1 MAYNLLNRLLIGVRT
16 LQLDEHPNSSKVS
29 LGLSVIDI
37 GYGHIENCTGKAA
50 AFEKAKKEGTTDAL
64 KRALRTFGNVLG
76 NCIYDKDYLSKVT
89 KVKAVPT
96 KWDVDA
102 LHRHRD
108 FAPLKKEPVIAP
120 VAVRSEPHAEA
131 RNVSS
136 RIPDI
141 PTKLLD
147 DPLSMDLENDFGIPG
162 GRDCWGLADCDPGD
176 AFDEADF
183 GERHLSH
190 PDEVILDDEPPPQI
204 QNHRNNHPPAGPNV
218 QRSTGNYAASNYMIT
233 PSKPPQSIVQSD
245 TALPAPTDC
254 ITRQNVPQTNQYTTP
269 KPQPP
274 TRPQQPA
281 HDSKFL
287 IGQDSPSVEPGVW
300 YSARAA
306 SVTEPGKPAPAFDPK
321 FASPSIRKT
330 LTIDHGKSAPVSRKK
345 FQNVPPQLSS
355 QTPHKAGM
363 NIPPASQSS
372 TPIPPRTIVDVT
384 KRPGAGNFVSP
395 ARAPMTSSYRPP
407 TRRSMTAAANNSSA
421 SNFPHGNS
429 NQPLPTAQNLN
440 GKRPLLS
447 DITNRES
454 ISNDNETAKKP
465 KANDNTTGSAAAEN
479 NQ

>member
-1 MAYNLLNRLLIGVRT
+1 MNSATKATGHRPGDQHRSYPANVNAANPFEIPQQHKNEYTAQEIAT
-16 LQLDEHPNSSKVS
+16 LQSRLDKRLGPEYISSRA
-29 LGLSVIDI
+29 GP
-37 GYGHIENCTGKAA
+37 GGK
-50 AFEKAKKEGTTDAL
+50 
-64 KRALRTFGNVLG
+64 RVH
-76 NCIYDKDYLSKVT
+76 YLSADKCINLANEVFGFNGWSS
-89 KVKAVPT
+89 AIQNIQI
-96 KWDVDA
+96 
-102 LHRHRD
+102 D
-108 FAPLKKEPVIAP
+108 FIA
-120 VAVRSEPHAEA
+120 
-131 RNVSS
+131 
-136 RIPDI
+136 DW
-141 PTKLLD
+141 
-147 DPLSMDLENDFGIPG
+147 
-162 GRDCWGLADCDPGD
+162 CD

-287 IGQDSPSVEPGVW
+287 VGKSTHSSRNLPPPLPCDQLKTKGETNIESKRNHSPLKPPSPFGSQIGQDSPSVEPGVW

-330 LTIDHGKSAPVSRKK
+330 LTIDHGKSAPVSRKT